1 MAHGHDFGKVYL
13 KAKREDKKDF
23 VTEYILS
30 GEPFVLNAVLR
41 NLSDRV

>member
-1 MAHGHDFGKVYL
+1 MGMTSERSTSNEARGGEGFII
-13 KAKREDKKDF
+13 
-23 VTEYILS
+23 EYILS

>member
-1 MAHGHDFGKVYL
+1 MDIGKVYL
-13 KAKREDKKDF
+13 KAKREGKKGF
-23 VTEYILS
+23 ITEYIIS